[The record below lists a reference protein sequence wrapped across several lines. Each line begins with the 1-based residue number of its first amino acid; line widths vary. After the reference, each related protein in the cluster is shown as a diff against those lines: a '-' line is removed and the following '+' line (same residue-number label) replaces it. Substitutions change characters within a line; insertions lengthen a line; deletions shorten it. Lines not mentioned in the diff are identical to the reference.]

1 MLLLLGYHKY
11 LAAISINVQVLTWIC
26 VFISLWYIPWNKKA
40 EYCDNS
46 IFNFS
51 ENCQI
56 FPKQPHFSTFS
67 PAVYEASNIS
77 TPSPTVTISL
87 FDNSYPEEGCET
99 QHHAVVLLCISLMV
113 SDTEHLFMC
122 SLAILY
128 NVWRTA
134 YFRPLSNF

>member
-1 MLLLLGYHKY
+1 MLLLWGYHKH

-40 EYCDNS
+40 EYYDNS

-56 FPKQPHFSTFS
+56 FPKQPHFSAFS

-77 TPSPTVTISL
+77 TPSPTVTIGL
-87 FDNSYPEEGCET
+87 FDDSYPEGCET
-99 QHHAVVLLCISLMV
+99 RHHAVVLIRMMV

-134 YFRPLSNF
+134 YFRPLPNF

>member
-1 MLLLLGYHKY
+1 MGYHKY

-99 QHHAVVLLCISLMV
+99 QHHAVVLICISLMV